1 MKTLNQ
7 ITLTAAMIIMSAT
20 LSMAGSL
27 EKFEVKLSN
36 GQTLEIISK
45 VEEVVEETIPGY
57 DETIRNYRMSK
68 FEITHLPVYIET
80 PVEEELPMYV
90 ESKNYSHDDFLGVLL
105 SSINKP
111 EEEVE
116 DNFSF
121 DTKEVFAQIQK
132 ENRTELTNGTLAK
145 FIKTEKEVEEDLPT
159 VCPGFLT
166 AK

>member
-7 ITLTAAMIIMSAT
+7 ITLTAAIIIMSAT

-27 EKFEVKLSN
+27 EKFQMRLSN
-36 GQTLEIISK
+36 GQVLEIISK

-57 DETIRNYRMSK
+57 NEIIRNHRMSK
-68 FEITHLPVYIET
+68 FEITHMPVYIET
-80 PVEEELPMYV
+80 PVEEELPVYA
-90 ESKNYSHDDFLGVLL
+90 ENANYNHDNYLGVLL
-105 SSINKP
+105 SSISKP

-116 DNFSF
+116 DNFGF
-121 DTKEVFAQIQK
+121 DTKEVFAQIQR
-132 ENRTELTNGTLAK
+132 ENRTELTNGKLAK

-159 VCPGFLT
+159 VCKGFLS

>member
-27 EKFEVKLSN
+27 EKFQMRLAN
-36 GQTLEIISK
+36 GQVLEIISK

-57 DETIRNYRMSK
+57 DEIIRNHRMSK
-68 FEITHLPVYIET
+68 FEITHLPVYTEA
-80 PVEEELPMYV
+80 PVEEELPLYADNT
-90 ESKNYSHDDFLGVLL
+90 NYSHDDYLGVLL

-159 VCPGFLT
+159 VCAGFLS

>member
-7 ITLTAAMIIMSAT
+7 ITLSATLIIMSIN
-20 LSMAGSL
+20 LSFAGS
-27 EKFEVKLSN
+27 EKTFEMRLNN
-36 GQTLEIISK
+36 GTVIQVLSK
-45 VEEVVEETIPGY
+45 VEEAIEETIPGY
-57 DETIRNYRMSK
+57 DQFVNEYRQSK
-68 FEITHLPVYIET
+68 FEITHMPEYIEQ
-80 PVEEELPMYV
+80 PVEEDLPGYA
-90 ESKNYSHDDFLGVLL
+90 EEKNYAKDDYLGVLL
-105 SSINKP
+105 SSISKP

-159 VCPGFLT
+159 VCAGFLT

>member
-57 DETIRNYRMSK
+57 DEIIRNHRMSK

-80 PVEEELPMYV
+80 PVDEELPMYV
-90 ESKNYSHDDFLGVLL
+90 ESKNYSHDDYLGILL

-159 VCPGFLT
+159 VCAGFLS

>member
-7 ITLTAAMIIMSAT
+7 ITLTAAMIMMSAT
-20 LSMAGSL
+20 LTMAGSL

-57 DETIRNYRMSK
+57 EETIRNYRMSK
-68 FEITHLPVYIET
+68 FEISYLPVYIET
-80 PVEEELPMYV
+80 PVEEELPVYA
-90 ESKNYSHDDFLGVLL
+90 ENANYSHDNYLGLLL
-105 SSINKP
+105 SSISKP

-116 DNFSF
+116 DNFGF
-121 DTKEVFAQIQK
+121 DTKEVFAQIQM
-132 ENRTELTNGTLAK
+132 ENRTELTNGKLAK
-145 FIKTEKEVEEDLPT
+145 FIKAEKEVEEDLPT
-159 VCPGFLT
+159 VCAGFLT